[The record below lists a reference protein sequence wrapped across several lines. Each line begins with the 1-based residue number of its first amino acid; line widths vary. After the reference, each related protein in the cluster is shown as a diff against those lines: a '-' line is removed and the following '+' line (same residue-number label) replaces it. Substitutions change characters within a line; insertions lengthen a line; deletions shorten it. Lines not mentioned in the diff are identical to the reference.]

1 MTVSMP
7 PQTTQTTWQVTGQT
21 EYTQVAATGPP
32 VAGVKVFYT
41 TGQGHSGSVF
51 LPNAQYNVG
60 NVRAAVAAAAENMD
74 AVGSLSSG
82 S

>member
-1 MTVSMP
+1 MTMQ
-7 PQTTQTTWQVTGQT
+7 PQTQQTSWQVTGQT
-21 EYTQVAATGPP
+21 EYTQVGATGPP
-32 VAGVKVFYT
+32 VAGVKVYFT

-51 LPNAQYNVG
+51 LPAASYNVA
-60 NVRAAVAAAAENMD
+60 NVRAAVAAQAEQMD